1 MSFSVISTL
10 FFEMGSL
17 IESGNS
23 AKLVVQQAPE
33 MLLSPPA
40 KLGIAGACHHVQLFL
55 L

>member
-1 MSFSVISTL
+1 MSFSVITL
-10 FFEMGSL
+10 FFERGSF

-33 MLLSPPA
+33 MLLSLPA
-40 KLGIAGACHHVQLFL
+40 KPGIAGACHHVQLFL